1 MDLILFENDIFCQ
14 IFNINLNTFVGRN
27 ILTFKN
33 IFSMIFSRIFQKYFR
48 NIFQK
53 AITNVVK
60 KQVGVVLVILF
71 TFANQKLLSQIL
83 LFEIMYF
90 WTSTKLISKGFFV
103 TILAIR

>member
-1 MDLILFENDIFCQ
+1 
-14 IFNINLNTFVGRN
+14 
-27 ILTFKN
+27 
-33 IFSMIFSRIFQKYFR
+33 
-48 NIFQK
+48 
-53 AITNVVK
+53 
-60 KQVGVVLVILF
+60 VVLVILF